1 MIRQMTIEDCA
12 EGVGCRFAK
21 VGVSSQV
28 ESEALSFPFAFI
40 SRAISS
46 LPFFSRRGEVE
57 RQMRSLALP
66 SLYSLSRGRRF
77 NLE

>member
-1 MIRQMTIEDCA
+1 MTIEDSASA
-12 EGVGCRFAK
+12 EEVGRRFAK
-21 VGVSSQV
+21 VDVSSQV
-28 ESEALSFPFAFI
+28 ESEALSFPFPFI
-40 SRAISS
+40 SHAISS

-66 SLYSLSRGRRF
+66 SLCSLSRGKRF